1 MFGSRFCMGRVNAME
16 QSKGGNR
23 TLYFWQGMAC
33 LSVVLIH
40 CMLPT
45 GLCVIACALARFAV
59 PLFFMVSGYYL
70 RRDDMTNA
78 QVHES
83 EAVRRAAAG
92 LGAVLSGMDAAAR
105 VCLGQRDGRAD
116 CAGRNI
122 HDEAYILAAA
132 AE

>member
-1 MFGSRFCMGRVNAME
+1 MG
-16 QSKGGNR
+16 QSKGDNR
-23 TLYFWQGMAC
+23 TLYFWQGLAC

-45 GLCVIACALARFAV
+45 GLGVIACALARFAV

-70 RRDDMTNA
+70 RRGDMTNA
-78 QVHES
+78 QVHERMCLK
-83 EAVRRAAAG
+83 VKRFGG

-122 HDEAYILAAA
+122 HDKAYILAAA
-132 AE
+132 E